1 MRIPFLVGLAVFLV
15 ATAASARPSLD
26 GARAVP
32 QKSCGTLKVGPA
44 ADRRGAVGG
53 AGCFLRAFQQHCQPS
68 TYTLSVFG
76 VDTIATDTFRLTRS
90 GALCRIGVTV
100 SFEVVPQPPRLHQGR
115 CKTLKRQNG
124 LVIATGCAG
133 TGVPKTITLNPPS
146 SAP

>member
-1 MRIPFLVGLAVFLV
+1 VRILLLVGLAVCLV
-15 ATAASARPSLD
+15 AIAVSARPSLD
-26 GARAVP
+26 EARAVP
-32 QKSCGTLKVGPA
+32 QKNCGTLKVGPA
-44 ADRRGAVGG
+44 AGRRGAVGG
-53 AGCFLRAFQQHCQPS
+53 AGCLLRAFQQHCQPA

-76 VDTIATDTFRLTRS
+76 VDTVATDTFRLTRS

-124 LVIATGCAG
+124 LVIASGCTGS
-133 TGVPKTITLNPPS
+133 GVPKTITLNPPT